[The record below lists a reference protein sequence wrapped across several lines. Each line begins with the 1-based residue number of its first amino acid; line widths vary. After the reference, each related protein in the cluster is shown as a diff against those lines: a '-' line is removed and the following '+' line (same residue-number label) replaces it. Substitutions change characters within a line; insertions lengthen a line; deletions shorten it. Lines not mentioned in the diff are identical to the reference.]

1 VWGAAHLTPPPP
13 PTTTCARTA
22 PGTQP
27 VRTSARACDAGEAG
41 S

>member
-1 VWGAAHLTPPPP
+1 VGGGNPPPP
-13 PTTTCARTA
+13 PPPNTTCARTA